1 MASKIEQ
8 PELSLA
14 EIEILKER
22 IENMNRQEQEIVASV
37 LNTSVMETELH
48 IRSGVMSEAFHE
60 AAIGLRRI
68 SKQWIM

>member
-1 MASKIEQ
+1 MASKIKQ

-60 AAIGLRRI
+60 AAVGLRRI

>member
-14 EIEILKER
+14 EIEMLKER

-60 AAIGLRRI
+60 AAVGLRRI

>member
-60 AAIGLRRI
+60 AAVGLRRI
-68 SKQWIM
+68 SKKWIM

>member
-1 MASKIEQ
+1 MASKIKQ

-48 IRSGVMSEAFHE
+48 ICSGVMSEAFHE
-60 AAIGLRRI
+60 AAVGLRRI

>member
-22 IENMNRQEQEIVASV
+22 IENMNRKEQEIVASV

-60 AAIGLRRI
+60 AAVGLRRI

>member
-14 EIEILKER
+14 DIEILKER
-22 IENMNRQEQEIVASV
+22 IENMYRRDQEIVASV

-60 AAIGLRRI
+60 AAVGLRRI

>member
-1 MASKIEQ
+1 MADKIEQ

-14 EIEILKER
+14 EIEVLKER
-22 IENMNRQEQEIVASV
+22 IENMSRQEQEVVASA

-48 IRSGVMSEAFHE
+48 TRSRIMSEAFYS

-68 SKQWIM
+68 STQWVK

>member
-14 EIEILKER
+14 EIETLKER

-60 AAIGLRRI
+60 AAVGLRRI

>member
-60 AAIGLRRI
+60 AAVGLRRI

>member
-1 MASKIEQ
+1 MASKIKQ

-48 IRSGVMSEAFHE
+48 IRSGVMSGAFHE
-60 AAIGLRRI
+60 AAGGLRRI